1 MIICNEKLAK
11 NTPQRSPYLV
21 DEYLLK
27 GYGATWKSGVHVI
40 ILSFFSEFLLIH
52 QLKVKDYIMKLF
64 HIAIRQTPPFVHF
77 FRTFNLYRNCGT

>member
-1 MIICNEKLAK
+1 M
-11 NTPQRSPYLV
+11 YLKWNSWWQYK
-21 DEYLLK
+21 DPKCLK

-64 HIAIRQTPPFVHF
+64 HIAIPFVLNMKGL
-77 FRTFNLYRNCGT
+77 T